1 VDKVDNV
8 AQIIWYRKSQRD
20 GWELFENY
28 LSLVICIVANLS

>member
-1 VDKVDNV
+1 VDKVDNI

-28 LSLVICIVANLS
+28 L